1 MQLDYRFEA
10 RLTDSVE
17 IGPVDGGIRV
27 DNYFD
32 GHMTHGELAGARV
45 RGIDQIRIR
54 DDASVVLDI
63 RETIETD
70 RGAISADV
78 RGYAIPDADAPHLHE
93 IRGFA
98 LFNTAVPEYAA
109 YNAAVVAIHGSV
121 DMAKRAIV
129 VTGRAVPG
137 DPGEPSRGRE
147 PADPLS
153 ARAAAS

>member
-1 MQLDYRFEA
+1 MQFDYRFEA

-32 GHMTHGELAGARV
+32 GQMTHGELAGARV

-70 RGAISADV
+70 RGTISADV
-78 RGYAIPDADAPHLHE
+78 RGYAIPDPDAPHLHQ

-98 LFNTAVPEYAA
+98 LFSTAVPDYAA
-109 YNAAVVAIHGSV
+109 YNTAVVAIHGNV
-121 DMAKRAIV
+121 DMLTRELVI
-129 VTGRAVPG
+129 TGRPVAADLDAV
-137 DPGEPSRGRE
+137 
-147 PADPLS
+147 A
-153 ARAAAS
+153 